1 MNYADTVSMA
11 SSEDSV
17 FPVVK
22 SVSDS
27 TVGSLSA
34 SFAFYIQEKSSK
46 NVEEVLYL
54 MNTHGRKCHLNNNNS
69 EENKNC
75 NPQILFTS
83 STLSNKDPSLSEVS
97 VALSKFSSVSASFS
111 PASSYKK
118 VFNVK

>member
-1 MNYADTVSMA
+1 MNYADTVLMA
-11 SSEDSV
+11 SSEDSA

-27 TVGSLSA
+27 TVDSLSA

-54 MNTHGRKCHLNNNNS
+54 MNTHGRKCHLNNNNF

-75 NPQILFTS
+75 NPKILFTS
-83 STLSNKDPSLSEVS
+83 STLSNKDPSLSES
-97 VALSKFSSVSASFS
+97 VASSKFSSVSASFS